1 MPIKMAGHV
10 GICVSD
16 LDRALRFW
24 CDGLGF
30 ELLRGSP
37 FYGSSWKR
45 VMEIEG
51 DLYLQTKMI
60 RRDHLKLEILY
71 FEKPGHIGTTA
82 RRPMNQLGFTH
93 LAVWVEDIEA
103 VARRVV
109 EYGGSIIESTRTIF
123 NHPKLHGKWIIC
135 TDPDGILVELVEY
148 PEGESVLEHLKS
160 LKRPG

>member
-60 RRDHLKLEILY
+60 RRDHLKIEILY

-103 VARRVV
+103 VARRVE

-135 TDPDGILVELVEY
+135 TDPEGILVELVEY
-148 PEGESVLEHLKS
+148 PEGESVLEHLKPP
-160 LKRPG
+160 KRPG